1 MHIKAVLVI
10 GQVSDTSAGSSTL
23 ANWVLTIGNNSD
35 PILNPTFMSATTKWN
50 MSIDVNAWGQNVA
63 IHRTDRNAPLILGY
77 VAVFAAAYDCNL
89 TNTVTVASLPATI
102 PTSSTHTYTVTNSLN
117 ASCIE

>member
-1 MHIKAVLVI
+1 MANTLFQTGPAVNCFWKMDLGSSMHIKAVLVI

-50 MSIDVNAWGQNVA
+50 MSIDVNAWGQNVS
-63 IHRTDRNAPLILGY
+63 IHRTDGNAPLILGY
-77 VAVFAAAYDCNL
+77 VVVFD
-89 TNTVTVASLPATI
+89 T
-102 PTSSTHTYTVTNSLN
+102 
-117 ASCIE
+117 

>member
-1 MHIKAVLVI
+1 MANTLFQTGPAVNCFWKMDLGSSMHIKAVLVI

-50 MSIDVNAWGQNVA
+50 MSIDVNAWG
-63 IHRTDRNAPLILGY
+63 
-77 VAVFAAAYDCNL
+77 
-89 TNTVTVASLPATI
+89 
-102 PTSSTHTYTVTNSLN
+102 
-117 ASCIE
+117 